1 MISEGMCAG
10 KTVIVEM
17 VTCNYVFVLLNNQN
31 INSRLTVELEL
42 AMPSTKGTM
51 ASRYHRKDG
60 VEQLRKEN
68 FKIEL
73 FGMVAF
79 CLEMAIQW

>member
-17 VTCNYVFVLLNNQN
+17 VHLQLCISPFKKN
-31 INSRLTVELEL
+31 INSRLIVELEL
-42 AMPSTKGTM
+42 AMPSMKGTM